1 MQLPENK
8 LKIQNSWFSTLSDE
22 EELENL
28 RRRKLEQLKQQAV
41 QQQMAEQQQKEFT
54 NQKYQIMRQI
64 LSQEGRQRLENI
76 RIVKPQFAEQI
87 ELQLIQLFQS
97 GRLRGA
103 TPLPDKEFKKILE
116 KITAGSKK
124 EFNIKK

>member
-1 MQLPENK
+1 M
-8 LKIQNSWFSTLSDE
+8 SDE
-22 EELENL
+22 EELEAI
-28 RRRKLEQLKQQAV
+28 RRRKLEQLQQQAA
-41 QQQMAEQQQKEFT
+41 QQQLANQQQQYT
-54 NQKYQIMRQI
+54 NQKYQIMRKI

-97 GRLRGA
+97 GKLRGA

>member
-1 MQLPENK
+1 M
-8 LKIQNSWFSTLSDE
+8 SDE
-22 EELENL
+22 EELEAI
-28 RRRKLEQLKQQAV
+28 RRRKLEQLQQQAV
-41 QQQMAEQQQKEFT
+41 QQQVAEQQQQQQYN
-54 NQKYQIMRQI
+54 NQKYQIMRKI

-97 GRLRGA
+97 GKLRGA
-103 TPLPDKEFKKILE
+103 TPLPDTEFKKILE

>member
-1 MQLPENK
+1 
-8 LKIQNSWFSTLSDE
+8 LSDE
-22 EELENL
+22 ENLEAI
-28 RRRKLEQLKQQAV
+28 RRRKLAQLQQQAALQQIS
-41 QQQMAEQQQKEFT
+41 QQQQQQYT
-54 NQKYQIMRQI
+54 DQKYQIMRQI
-64 LSQEGRQRLENI
+64 LSQQGRQRLENI

-97 GRLRGA
+97 GKLRGA

>member
-1 MQLPENK
+1 M
-8 LKIQNSWFSTLSDE
+8 SDE
-22 EELENL
+22 EELEAI
-28 RRRKLEQLKQQAV
+28 RRRKLEQLQQQAV
-41 QQQMAEQQQKEFT
+41 QQQAAQQQQQYN
-54 NQKYQIMRQI
+54 NQKYQIMRKI

-97 GRLRGA
+97 GKLRGA
-103 TPLPDKEFKKILE
+103 TPLPDREFKKILE

>member
-1 MQLPENK
+1 
-8 LKIQNSWFSTLSDE
+8 LSDE

-41 QQQMAEQQQKEFT
+41 QQQIGEQQQKEFT
-54 NQKYQIMRQI
+54 NQKYQIMRKI

-87 ELQLIQLFQS
+87 EMQLIQLFQS